1 MGTNWIIDVI
11 ADLQN
16 FAHRNE
22 LPLLAAELSK
32 AKTVAVV
39 EVAAI
44 KGGAVSTVR
53 GDEAGSER
61 ILPQSGNR

>member
-1 MGTNWIIDVI
+1 MGHNWIIDVI

-16 FAHRNE
+16 FAQRNE
-22 LPLLAAELSK
+22 LPLLAAELKK

-44 KGGAVSTVR
+44 KGDAVSAAW
-53 GDEAGSER
+53 GEEAGSER